1 MPPATR
7 GKRRAR
13 PPCPC
18 RDAGAVLSGGRGS
31 TCRIAARRLATRR
44 RRTGGVPTARG
55 LRGDGDQEEVTAGLT
70 RHGAARTKNS
80 RQSRHPRGQGFRST
94 PGAIG
99 RLVTSQPANGCRSPA
114 FGLAALDAM
123 TFRRSRHAAVPDG
136 ASITGESGTDSPP
149 VSRLAAGRKLWDF
162 PQRVKIA
169 FPTRRGRV
177 QVVWATK
184 LPAEAAAITATH
196 SRWSRRVV
204 DRLPGNAR
212 AARAEGRRPRCPYF
226 LPPVTNRVTAPA
238 NNECWQGHAGEEDLT
253 SIRERA
259 LP

>member
-1 MPPATR
+1 
-7 GKRRAR
+7 
-13 PPCPC
+13 
-18 RDAGAVLSGGRGS
+18 
-31 TCRIAARRLATRR
+31 
-44 RRTGGVPTARG
+44 
-55 LRGDGDQEEVTAGLT
+55 VTAGLT
-70 RHGAARTKNS
+70 RHGAACKKKTPGS
-80 RQSRHPRGQGFRST
+80 HGIPGGQGFRST

-114 FGLAALDAM
+114 FGLAALDAI
-123 TFRRSRHAAVPDG
+123 TFRRSRRAAVPDG
-136 ASITGESGTDSPP
+136 ASITGESWTDSPP
-149 VSRLAAGRKLWDF
+149 VPRLAAGRKLWDF
-162 PQRVKIA
+162 AERVKIA

-177 QVVWATK
+177 QVVWATT

-196 SRWSRRVV
+196 SRWSRRVA
-204 DRLPGNAR
+204 DRLPEDAR
-212 AARAEGRRPRCPYF
+212 AARAEGRRTRCPCF